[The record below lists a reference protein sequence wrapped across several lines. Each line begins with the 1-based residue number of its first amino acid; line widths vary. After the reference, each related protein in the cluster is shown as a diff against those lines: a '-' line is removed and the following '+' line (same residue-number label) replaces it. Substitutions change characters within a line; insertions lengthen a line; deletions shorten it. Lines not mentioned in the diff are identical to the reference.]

1 MLCQGNS
8 LILNFSQVFRAVRQ
22 QDKHADGRD
31 DSVRTANFVRYVD
44 IHRDSPDIQMPETG
58 IAHFYKIMVLQL
70 ERCNAR

>member
-1 MLCQGNS
+1 MSRQ
-8 LILNFSQVFRAVRQ
+8 FSHIKLQSSIPGSAAAGQ
-22 QDKHADGRD
+22 HADGRE
-31 DSVRTANFVRYVD
+31 DSVRTTTSVRYMD